1 MRTLD
6 QLTRSYRQHKK
17 TATKIQ
23 RQIQLL
29 QEKVQKLRV
38 QENDIKRDLRLTKSL
53 IDYCVET
60 GESPV
65 EAQLKNTP
73 AEIVEYVGK
82 IDLERTYGH
91 DIFSSSGTSYNI
103 TSPTMLTT
111 NLSSNSISITPYLG
125 TSTVTGGSISIN
137 SNTGIATTGSI
148 TTV

>member
-1 MRTLD
+1 MRTFN

-29 QEKVQKLRV
+29 HEKVKKLRV
-38 QENDIKRDLRLTKSL
+38 QEDEIKRDLRLTKSL

-91 DIFSSSGTSYNI
+91 DIFSSSGPSFNI
-103 TSPTMLTT
+103 TSPTMLST

-125 TSTVTGGSISIN
+125 TSTVTVGSIS
-137 SNTGIATTGSI
+137 GIAPTGTI

>member
-1 MRTLD
+1 MSTFN

-29 QEKVQKLRV
+29 QEKVQKLRG
-38 QENDIKRDLRLTKSL
+38 QENDIKRDIRLTKSL

-82 IDLERTYGH
+82 LHLDLTYGH
-91 DIFSSSGTSYNI
+91 DMFSSSGSTYNI
-103 TSPTMLTT
+103 TSPTMLSG

-125 TSTVTGGSISIN
+125 TSTIS
-137 SNTGIATTGSI
+137 SSGISTATNRSI

>member
-1 MRTLD
+1 MSTFN

-29 QEKVQKLRV
+29 QEKVQKLRG
-38 QENDIKRDLRLTKSL
+38 QENDIHRDLRLTKSL

-82 IDLERTYGH
+82 IDLERAYGYGH
-91 DIFSSSGTSYNI
+91 DIFSSSGPSFNMS
-103 TSPTMLTT
+103 SPTMLST

-125 TSTVTGGSISIN
+125 TATITGGTISGIAPTVTL
-137 SNTGIATTGSI
+137 

>member
-1 MRTLD
+1 MSTFN

-29 QEKVQKLRV
+29 QEKVQKLRG

-82 IDLERTYGH
+82 LHLDLTYGH
-91 DIFSSSGTSYNI
+91 DMFSSSGSTYNI
-103 TSPTMLTT
+103 TSPSG

-125 TSTVTGGSISIN
+125 TSTIS
-137 SNTGIATTGSI
+137 SSGISTATNRSI